1 MPRTDVPG
9 QRILLVDDNE
19 DQTSTLQTLLE
30 LAGYQVEV
38 AADGRTGL
46 ERARRFRPEIAILDI
61 GLPDM
66 DGHELARL
74 IRQEPELEGIFLV
87 AQTGWGPTDV
97 RSPDR
102 AEGFDVRLMKPVSF
116 DVLQDVLRQGRP
128 PRDR

>member
-19 DQTSTLQTLLE
+19 DQTSTLRTLLE

-38 AADGRTGL
+38 AADGGTAL

-66 DGHELARL
+66 DGNELARR
-74 IRQEPELEGIFLV
+74 IRQDPELKGIFLV
-87 AQTGWGPTDV
+87 AQTGWGPSDV
-97 RSPDR
+97 RGPENV
-102 AEGFDVRLMKPVSF
+102 EGFDVRLMKPVSF

-128 PRDR
+128 PGG